1 MQYQASFGID
11 TWLDLLAEH
20 TFKTEFVE
28 LTYQEGLQLGHYVDT
43 VIDEQILQQIAERI
57 DHVIKTKF
65 PNGAFV
71 VCRRIVA
78 KTCLT
83 IA

>member
-1 MQYQASFGID
+1 MHYQASFGID

-28 LTYQEGLQLGHYVDT
+28 LSYQEGLQLARYLHEPVN
-43 VIDEQILQQIAERI
+43 EQLMQELAERI
-57 DHVIKTKF
+57 DHVIRTKF

-71 VCRRIVA
+71 VRSGER
-78 KTCLT
+78 
-83 IA
+83 